1 MGKKNSAWLLLV
13 FAWVLLILTI
23 TFWLII
29 GIPSSWIVL
38 VGSSVI
44 SLVYFLYVRK
54 RYMILPSWISS
65 VGLCLSVIVLIGL
78 MLMGAIYLN
87 MK

>member
-1 MGKKNSAWLLLV
+1 MGKRNTAWLLV
-13 FAWVLLILTI
+13 IFAWVLLVLTI
-23 TFWLII
+23 IFWLII

-38 VGSSVI
+38 VGSSMI
-44 SLVYFLYVRK
+44 SLVCFLYVRK
-54 RYMILPSWISS
+54 RYMILPSWISL